1 MPKLRIYDLTLKWG
15 ERTGADRQWRV
26 RTDPVAAAGG
36 VRPLNESCPAARW
49 AAAPCW
55 PLRTRRK
62 KLKIVHFHNK
72 GITRYLDRNCHL
84 FQSVC
89 QHFFLVIRT
98 WWVDVEP
105 SIVKYAAPATV
116 RPTWP
121 LWFPSIWRVASHIL
135 VSLSLCFAIWGN
147 QPLRTL
153 QLDDEAIL
161 RTC

>member
-1 MPKLRIYDLTLKWG
+1 MGRENGGRQAVTG
-15 ERTGADRQWRV
+15 QNRSCGCCRRSQASEREVPCCQVSWRLLQNSTSLLATSNPSEEVDR
-26 RTDPVAAAGG
+26 
-36 VRPLNESCPAARW
+36 
-49 AAAPCW
+49 
-55 PLRTRRK
+55 
-62 KLKIVHFHNK
+62 FHNANK
-72 GITRYLDRNCHL
+72 GTTRYLDRNCHL

-116 RPTWP
+116 RPAWP

-147 QPLRTL
+147 RPLRTL
-153 QLDDEAIL
+153 QLDDEAIF
-161 RTC
+161 RAC